1 MSDSDPK
8 LIRSRENPR
17 FKTLRLLATSTRER
31 RKAGLALL
39 DGAHLIAAYRAS
51 GGVPE
56 QLILS
61 ESGAGNAEAAGLAAG
76 ISSQGLLILADT
88 LFSDIAQVAT
98 PTGIVAL
105 IRTPDPGDLPP
116 AIEHCVMLENIQDA
130 GNLGSILRSTAAA
143 GISTVLLSRGC
154 AFAWSPKV
162 LRAGMGAHFSLDIFD
177 NADLSAAVRR
187 LSGRL
192 ISAGSHAVKS
202 LYEADLRGPL
212 AWVFGNEGSGV
223 SAELSAAAAERL
235 RIPMP
240 GGTESLNVAAAAA
253 VCLFEQV
260 RQRGEPAPASSLAV

>member
-1 MSDSDPK
+1 VRDRDLK
-8 LIRSRENPR
+8 LIRSRDNPR
-17 FKTLRLLATSTRER
+17 FKVLRELATSTRER

-61 ESGAGNAEAAGLAAG
+61 ESGMANPEAAQLAAG
-76 ISSQGLLILADT
+76 ASAQGALVLADI
-88 LFSDIAQVAT
+88 LFNDVAQVAT

-105 IRTPDPGDLPP
+105 IRTPKPGPLPGR
-116 AIEHCVMLENIQDA
+116 IERCVMLENIQDA

-143 GISTVLLSRGC
+143 GIATVLLSQGC
-154 AFAWSPKV
+154 AFPWSPKV
-162 LRAGMGAHFSLDIFD
+162 LRAGMGAHFNLDIYD
-177 NADLSAAVRR
+177 NADFAAAVHR

-192 ISAGSHAVKS
+192 ICTSGHARKS
-202 LYEADLRGPL
+202 LYQADLRGPL

-223 SAELSAAAAERL
+223 SPALSAAAAVQV

-240 GGTESLNVAAAAA
+240 GKAESLNVAAAAA
-253 VCLFEQV
+253 ICLFEQV
-260 RQRGEPAPASSLAV
+260 RQRG

>member
-1 MSDSDPK
+1 MRDRDLK

-17 FKTLRLLATSTRER
+17 FKVLRQLATSTRER

-39 DGAHLIAAYRAS
+39 DGMHLISAYRAS

-61 ESGAGNAEAAGLAAG
+61 QSGAANAEAARLAAG
-76 ISSQGLLILADT
+76 ASGQGVLVLADS
-88 LFSDIAQVAT
+88 LFSEVAQVAT

-105 IRTPDPGDLPP
+105 IRTPKPGPLPRT
-116 AIEHCVMLENIQDA
+116 IERCVMLENIQDA
-130 GNLGSILRSTAAA
+130 GNLGSILRSVAAA
-143 GISTVLLSRGC
+143 GISTVLLSQGC

-177 NADLSAAVRR
+177 NVDLEAAAQR

-192 ISAGSHAVKS
+192 ICAGSHAEKS
-202 LYEADLRGPL
+202 LYQADLRGPL
-212 AWVFGNEGSGV
+212 AWAFGNEGSGL
-223 SAELSAAAAERL
+223 SATLTAAAAEQL

-240 GGTESLNVAAAAA
+240 GKTESLNVAAAAA
-253 VCLFEQV
+253 ICLFEQV
-260 RQRGEPAPASSLAV
+260 RQRI

>member
-1 MSDSDPK
+1 MRDRDLK

-17 FKTLRLLATSTRER
+17 FKLLRQLAASTRER

-39 DGAHLIAAYRAS
+39 DGIHLIEAYRAS

-61 ESGAGNAEAAGLAAG
+61 ESAAADAEAARLAAG
-76 ISSQGLLILADT
+76 VDTQALLLADS
-88 LFSDIAQVAT
+88 LFNDVAQVAT

-105 IRTPDPGDLPP
+105 IRVPQPGPLPSSM
-116 AIEHCVMLENIQDA
+116 AHCVMLENIQDA

-143 GISTVLLSRGC
+143 GIRTVLLSQGC

-177 NADLSAAVRR
+177 NTDLLAAVPR

-192 ISAGSHAVKS
+192 ICTSGYARKS
-202 LYEADLRGPL
+202 LFQADLRGDL

-223 SAELSAAAAERL
+223 SAGLSAAAAEQV
-235 RIPMP
+235 RIPMAAK
-240 GGTESLNVAAAAA
+240 TESLNVAAAAA
-253 VCLFEQV
+253 ICLFEQV
-260 RQRGEPAPASSLAV
+260 RQRA

>member
-1 MSDSDPK
+1 MK
-8 LIRSRENPR
+8 LIRSRDNPR
-17 FKTLRLLATSTRER
+17 FKLLRQLATSTRER

-39 DGAHLIAAYRAS
+39 DGMHLISAYRAS

-61 ESGAGNAEAAGLAAG
+61 ESGAASAEAAQIASGASRQDVML
-76 ISSQGLLILADT
+76 LADS
-88 LFSDIAQVAT
+88 LFNDVAQVAT

-105 IRTPDPGDLPP
+105 IRTPKPGPMP
-116 AIEHCVMLENIQDA
+116 HRIERCVMLENIQDA

-143 GISTVLLSRGC
+143 GIRTVLLSQGC

-177 NADLSAAVRR
+177 NADLAAAVQR

-192 ISAGSHAVKS
+192 ICTGGHARKS
-202 LYEADLRGPL
+202 LFQADLRGPL

-223 SAELSAAAAERL
+223 SAELSAAAAEEV

-240 GGTESLNVAAAAA
+240 GNTESLNVAAAAA
-253 VCLFEQV
+253 ICLFEQV
-260 RQRGEPAPASSLAV
+260 RQRR